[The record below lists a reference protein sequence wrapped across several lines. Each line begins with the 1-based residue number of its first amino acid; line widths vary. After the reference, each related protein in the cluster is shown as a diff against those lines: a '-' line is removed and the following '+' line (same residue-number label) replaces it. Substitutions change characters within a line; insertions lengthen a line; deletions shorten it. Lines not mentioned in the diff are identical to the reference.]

1 MSNEIRSNFLSCGIL
16 IFTNDDDGESQHEDI
31 LSWGMG
37 GENNQSLVVQGG
49 LNLEHHP
56 VVIIHG
62 VHLLN
67 RLCQKYPHKPE
78 GNSSHVLPLL
88 PPSEKSNV

>member
-1 MSNEIRSNFLSCGIL
+1 MVMENHSMRRSCLAVWEERTINSFLSKDAL
-16 IFTNDDDGESQHEDI
+16 T
-31 LSWGMG
+31 
-37 GENNQSLVVQGG
+37 
-49 LNLEHHP
+49 LEHHP

-67 RLCQKYPHKPE
+67 RLCEKYPHKPE
-78 GNSSHVLPLL
+78 GNSSYDLFLL

>member
-1 MSNEIRSNFLSCGIL
+1 MRSIRSNFINWGIL
-16 IFTNDDDGESQHEDI
+16 IFTNDTDGEPQHEKV

-37 GENNQSLVVQGG
+37 GERTINSLLSKDAVT
-49 LNLEHHP
+49 LEHHP

-62 VHLLN
+62 VPLLN
-67 RLCQKYPHKPE
+67 RLCQKYPHQPE
-78 GNSSHVLPLL
+78 GNSTYDLSLL